1 MDKLCSLVQD
11 LLTNIKSKEAAGKL
25 EAKLERFAQRWD
37 KLVQSLQLT
46 STKVVMQ
53 MQFYYV
59 SCILQQCSI
68 CFTLYLNSFLHDS
81 LITRHKYR

>member
-53 MQFYYV
+53 MRFNLLCVMYSATQFHLFHF
-59 SCILQQCSI
+59 IFKWLPA
-68 CFTLYLNSFLHDS
+68 
-81 LITRHKYR
+81 